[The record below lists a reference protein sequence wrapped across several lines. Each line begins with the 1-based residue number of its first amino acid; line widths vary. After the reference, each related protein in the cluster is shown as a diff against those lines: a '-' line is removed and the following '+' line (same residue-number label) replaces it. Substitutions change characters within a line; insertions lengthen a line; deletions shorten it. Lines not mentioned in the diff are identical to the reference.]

1 MLVGGSA
8 DQAQIAIVEDGVLVE
23 TYVTKSAKR
32 SLAGNVYLG
41 RVQNVLRGMEAAFV
55 DIGQTRNA
63 VLYIGEVGS
72 ELNDNEESDAEAAP
86 DAQRIDE
93 VLASGQTVLVQ
104 VTKDPMGTKG
114 ARLTTEVSIAG
125 RYLVLV
131 PRGSGHGIS
140 RRLDDRERQRLRD
153 IARRIRPEGHGV
165 IIRTAA
171 EGVEEEELA
180 RDVARLTRLWEE
192 IHARA
197 EKGSAPLEIY
207 VEPDLVIRTVRDLFS
222 RDYERL
228 VIEDRENY
236 DRVVA
241 YLGAVAPDL
250 AERVSHHGGPESLFD
265 ALNITDQLRKA
276 LERKVWL
283 PSGGYLVVDRAE
295 ALTVIDVNTG
305 RYVGKTSLEDTV
317 VKTNLEAAAEVVR
330 QLRLRDIGG
339 IIIIDFIDM
348 LLARNRETVLK
359 EFRNELLN
367 DKTKTQVIGIS
378 PLGLVEMTRKNVS
391 EGLVEALGMPCPTC
405 AGRGVVIGHGL
416 DEPHVEAVADAGGQ
430 ERPARD
436 RPPRR
441 RGGRGRGRAPGQ
453 GSAEERGEPREQRE
467 PRERRPQGRAG
478 DQPRRERER
487 PAPAS
492 KPDEAPAAAETER
505 TPERSSRPEPES
517 AREPERTPPP
527 TREAVAPTSEPA
539 PPPSAPEPKPRDP
552 EPASEPPPRE
562 PDRNPLIRPAPPT
575 DAGAEPGRGAGETG

>member
-8 DQAQIAIVEDGVLVE
+8 DQAQVAIVEDGVLVE
-23 TYVTKSAKR
+23 TYVTKSARR
-32 SLAGNVYLG
+32 SLVGNIYLG

-55 DIGQTRNA
+55 DIGQSRNA
-63 VLYIGEVGS
+63 VLYIGELSS
-72 ELNDNEESDAEAAP
+72 ELSDNEEADGEATAEG
-86 DAQRIDE
+86 QRIDD

-153 IARRIRPEGHGV
+153 IARRIRPDGHGV

-171 EGVEEEELA
+171 DGVDEEELA

-192 IHARA
+192 ISSRA

-207 VEPDLVIRTVRDLFS
+207 VEPDLVIRTIRDLFS
-222 RDYERL
+222 RDDERL

-236 DRVVA
+236 ERVAA
-241 YLGAVAPDL
+241 YLGAVAPEL
-250 AERVSHHGGPESLFD
+250 TVRVSHHEGPETLFD

-359 EFRNELLN
+359 EFRRELLN

-391 EGLVEALGMPCPTC
+391 EGLVEALGTPCPTC

-416 DEPHVEAVADAGGQ
+416 DDPHVEAPPATGEP

-441 RGGRGRGRAPGQ
+441 RGGRGRGRSQGQ
-453 GSAEERGEPREQRE
+453 RPAEERSE
-467 PRERRPQGRAG
+467 PRERRPQGRS
-478 DQPRRERER
+478 DEPRRERER
-487 PAPAS
+487 P
-492 KPDEAPAAAETER
+492 
-505 TPERSSRPEPES
+505 
-517 AREPERTPPP
+517 P
-527 TREAVAPTSEPA
+527 T
-539 PPPSAPEPKPRDP
+539 SAPEPTDETEAQQSLPEASHDDPAPPAASP
-552 EPASEPPPRE
+552 EPEPVVPE
-562 PDRNPLIRPAPPT
+562 PERNPLIRPTPSP
-575 DAGAEPGRGAGETG
+575 DAGAEHGRGAAESG